1 MATTSTTTSS
11 TSTAGADEDLDF
23 VPEWWDALHGFG
35 GPTAV
40 QALKYCLNVDD
51 RGNVGRGGADEEDE
65 HDFVQEWWEA
75 LHGFGGLWQLGWGLQ
90 DNWRL
95 ITLAKKYGDS
105 DPDVYDHD
113 DCCEDTLWLDKNIKK
128 SSVPQDFPQVLLEMV
143 NKVDDVFEEMR
154 GKDEDYLEF
163 LTKKYPQKFPKHL
176 FDVVQMQYTFLK
188 WLYAKKFPGKPVA
201 DAVVIYME
209 NQVTLLKKKKEKLAR
224 EMQECDAALAS
235 YENHLSVNNKK
246 RKIETQ
252 E

>member
-1 MATTSTTTSS
+1 MATSSTTTS
-11 TSTAGADEDLDF
+11 TS
-23 VPEWWDALHGFG
+23 
-35 GPTAV
+35 TAV
-40 QALKYCLNVDD
+40 QALKYCLKVDEE
-51 RGNVGRGGADEEDE
+51 GNVGRHGVDDEDE
-65 HDFVQEWWEA
+65 HDFLQEWWEA
-75 LHGFGGLWQLGWGLQ
+75 LHLFGGLGHLRWGLQ
-90 DNWRL
+90 YNWRL

-105 DPDVYDHD
+105 DPEVYDHDHD

-143 NKVDDVFEEMR
+143 NKVDYVFEEMR

-209 NQVTLLKKKKEKLAR
+209 NQVTLFKKRKEKLAR